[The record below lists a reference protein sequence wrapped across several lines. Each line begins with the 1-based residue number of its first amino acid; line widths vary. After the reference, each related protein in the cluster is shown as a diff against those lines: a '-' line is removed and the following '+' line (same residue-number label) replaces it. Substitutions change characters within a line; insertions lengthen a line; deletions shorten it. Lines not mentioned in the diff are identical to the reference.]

1 MVVTC
6 MCYAETDFKNGKYK
20 LPKVIKPTGHWPG
33 ACPACGCTSSP
44 EVRKHDM
51 EVFSSLR
58 MERTKFVVEK
68 CRDCGWS
75 RHADGKEHGMLVVHY
90 KV

>member
-1 MVVTC
+1 M
-6 MCYAETDFKNGKYK
+6 
-20 LPKVIKPTGHWPG
+20 PKVIEPRRWPT
-33 ACPACGCTSSP
+33 ACMCGSTSP
-44 EVRKHDM
+44 PDVRTFDM

-58 MERTKFVVEK
+58 MDRVKFVVHS

-90 KV
+90 KVGWDAYM